1 MKILLAPDK
10 FRGSM
15 TAAEACQAIREG
27 IRLADQTV
35 ETVSVLLADG
45 GEGILDVLT
54 SVTSGTKRQVTVAD
68 PLGRPIRAEYGLSA
82 NGQTAFVELASASG
96 LHHLAPGERD
106 ALRAST
112 FGTGQLLRAALEA
125 GATRIILGVGGSAST
140 DGGTGMAAALGYRF
154 LDEHDSELIPCGGTL
169 SQIARIDAAAVPFDF
184 SKIKIDVACDVTAPL
199 YGPEGAA
206 FVYAPQKGATP
217 EQVGVLDAGLRHLAG
232 STPGSTPHPLKGAFS
247 VLEIPGRKAPFR
259 GWGVL
264 PGVNVGLIP
273 GAGAAGGTG
282 FGAMVF
288 LNATLRPG
296 TDLVM
301 ELTRFDEALDGVDLI
316 ITGEGKLDAQTLQGK
331 LIGGICQWAAARGIP
346 VVALCGTLDADPP
359 TLRTMGLAY
368 AASILPRPMTLDEA
382 QREGSELLKN
392 AAFFVVN
399 LFKTKPPNRNV
410 GPLRKGA

>member
-15 TAAEACQAIREG
+15 TAAEACQALREG

-54 SVTSGTKRQVTVAD
+54 SVTSGTKRRVPVAG
-68 PLGRPIRAEYGLSA
+68 PLGRPIQAEFGLSA
-82 NGQTAFVELASASG
+82 DGQTAFVELASASG

-106 ALRAST
+106 ALRANT

-154 LDEHDSELIPCGGTL
+154 LDETDRELRPCGETL
-169 SQIARIDAAAVPFDF
+169 HQIARIDDSALPFDF
-184 SKIKIDVACDVTAPL
+184 SKLTIDVACDVTAPL
-199 YGPEGAA
+199 YGPGGAA

-217 EQVGVLDAGLRHLAG
+217 EQVRALDAGLRHLEQKITRPAPLRSTAG
-232 STPGSTPHPLKGAFS
+232 GAS
-247 VLEIPGRKAPFR
+247 
-259 GWGVL
+259 
-264 PGVNVGLIP
+264 

-288 LNATLRPG
+288 LNASLRPG

-301 ELTRFDEALDGVDLI
+301 ELTRFDEALEGVDLV

-331 LIGGICQWAAARGIP
+331 LIGGVCRRAAARGIP
-346 VVALCGTLDADPP
+346 VVALCGTLDADPLA
-359 TLRTMGLAY
+359 LRELGLAY
-368 AASILPRPMTLDEA
+368 AASILTRPKTLDEA
-382 QREGSELLKN
+382 LREGPELLKN

-399 LFKTKPPNRNV
+399 LFKLVDSR
-410 GPLRKGA
+410 